1 MIDPTSP
8 SLQSM
13 AAAPKSK
20 PSPTPTKTTSERPA
34 ESLTAPS
41 GSKAEIHFQR
51 GLIAAAEREFGRLLV
66 RIESLLQPVT

>member
-1 MIDPTSP
+1 MIEPTAP

-13 AAAPKSK
+13 AVAPKAK
-20 PSPTPTKTTSERPA
+20 PNSTPAKTMSERPA
-34 ESLTAPS
+34 ESLTAPN
-41 GSKAEIHFQR
+41 GSNAEILFHR